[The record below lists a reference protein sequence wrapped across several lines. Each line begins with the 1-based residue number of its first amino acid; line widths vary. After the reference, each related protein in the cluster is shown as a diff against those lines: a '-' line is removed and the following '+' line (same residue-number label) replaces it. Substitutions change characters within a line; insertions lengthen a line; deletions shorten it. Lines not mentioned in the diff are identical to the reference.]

1 MENLLEL
8 NIGLLRNTDK
18 RPNDVSYITSVIKED
33 FGNHDFRLVS
43 ANGNWGE
50 EVTYVA
56 SVPLLSSS
64 VGLIDTI
71 LRYMCVEF
79 NQDAIA
85 YMLNGKGKMVFN
97 PNYMGEKFEFN
108 INYFEKY

>member
-1 MENLLEL
+1 MKTTLEL

-56 SVPLLSSS
+56 SVPLLSSN
-64 VGLIDTI
+64 VELINTI
-71 LRYMCVEF
+71 LEYMCIDF
-79 NQDAIA
+79 KQDAIA
-85 YMLNGKGKMVFN
+85 YMINGVGYMVFN